1 MARPWHMPLILLLI
15 VTPLTSPIQ
24 DQSRYQSMRIYRD
37 IPKTQSYM
45 PQALRFAMKE
55 YNQASEDTNIYKAV
69 QVIQAQEKVT
79 SGLCY
84 RMTIKLGRTICRKSL
99 TDHAY
104 CPIEENSSWRKYI
117 TCSFEVFALPW
128 LNQYSL
134 MNSNCRG
141 T

>member
-24 DQSRYQSMRIYRD
+24 DQSRYPSMRIYQD

-45 PQALRFAMKE
+45 PQALRFAVKE
-55 YNQASEDTNIYKAV
+55 YNQASEDTNIYKVV

-79 SGLCY
+79 SSLRY
-84 RMTIKLGRTICRKSL
+84 HMTIKLGRTICRKSL
-99 TDHAY
+99 TDHVH

-117 TCSFEVFALPW
+117 NCSLEVFALPW
-128 LNQYSL
+128 LNRYSL
-134 MNSNCRG
+134 MNWNCSD